1 MWQKYK
7 DDFKSFSL
15 DSKGFVK
22 PTPHT
27 SDYILLT
34 TNFLPLK

>member
-15 DSKGFVK
+15 DSKGCIKLTV
-22 PTPHT
+22 HT

-34 TNFLPLK
+34 INFLPLK